1 MADVV
6 TLILR
11 QVSFLPFL
19 DVIVVVMVLIS
30 SNEKYFCLIKR
41 LQGFINM
48 PVPINIFLNSHNST
62 FFSFSNFSA
71 TDTFQRNEQIFLL
84 LILQLCIHIFINR
97 LEKQDKVT
105 TSKRR
110 YVLSA
115 IFNLR
120 TKMIFSFSKNI
131 YATRSR

>member
-1 MADVV
+1 
-6 TLILR
+6 
-11 QVSFLPFL
+11 
-19 DVIVVVMVLIS
+19 
-30 SNEKYFCLIKR
+30 
-41 LQGFINM
+41 M